1 MTPREHDV
9 LLPTHTARVL
19 EWGEPDAPLL
29 VALHGFPDT
38 AWTFRHLAPLLV
50 ADGWRVAAP
59 FMRGYAPSGLTDDY
73 SVSALADDAAALH
86 AALGGSADSVLV
98 GHDWGAIAATTLAAR
113 ASSPYAKV
121 VALAVPPLA
130 AMNPTRATLRPW
142 IGAAVRQPA
151 HSWYI
156 ALNQLPG
163 LSERVFPRLA
173 RTLWARWSPGYH
185 ATEDLALLADAVPD
199 LAHAHAVV
207 SYYRALRSRAV
218 REALAAP
225 RVPVLSLLGA
235 DDGCLDPRFA
245 AVVAA
250 HLDPPSRSA
259 VVPGAGHFLQLER
272 PREVAEEIVRFLR

>member
-1 MTPREHDV
+1 MP
-9 LLPTHTARVL
+9 LPTHTARVL
-19 EWGEPDAPLL
+19 EWGDPAAPLL

-59 FMRGYAPSGLTDDY
+59 FMRGYAPSGLAASY
-73 SVSALADDAAALH
+73 SVVSLADDAALLH
-86 AALGGSADSVLV
+86 AALGGSSDSVLV

-113 ASSPYAKV
+113 PGSPYARV

-130 AMNPTRATLRPW
+130 AMSPTRATLLPW
-142 IGAAVRQPA
+142 LGAVARQPL

-156 ALNQLPG
+156 GLNQLPG
-163 LSERVFPRLA
+163 VSERAFAPLVRRL
-173 RTLWARWSPGYH
+173 WSRWSPGWD
-185 ATEDLALLADAVPD
+185 ATEDLALLAESVPD
-199 LAHAHAVV
+199 LAHARAVV
-207 SYYRALRSRAV
+207 SYYRAARSRAS
-218 REALAAP
+218 RAALLPP

-250 HLDPPSRSA
+250 RLDPPSRSA
-259 VVPGAGHFLQLER
+259 VVAGAGHFLQLEQ
-272 PREVAEEIVRFLR
+272 PELVADEILRFLR